1 MIIDATFWVA
11 VSFLIFLGILI
22 YFKIP
27 QKINSMFIENID
39 KIKNEINEAEMLKN
53 EAKNILSEY
62 EKKISNSKKETK
74 LMLAKAQEEAEKTVL
89 KMNNEL
95 HAQIENRKL
104 NIEDRIRQ
112 MKNQAFKDIK
122 NASIHIALDSVEKL
136 LKNSL
141 DKTKLDKIY
150 LSSIEETKLAL
161 KKKPS

>member
-74 LMLAKAQEEAEKTVL
+74 LMLDKAQEEAEKTVL

-104 NIEDRIRQ
+104 NIEDRIKQ